1 MMFVPSNYMFYATYN
16 YAIILVDF
24 DFKEFANFFEIIE
37 KIVQA

>member
-1 MMFVPSNYMFYATYN
+1 MMFVPRNYMFYATYN
-16 YAIILVDF
+16 YAILVDF